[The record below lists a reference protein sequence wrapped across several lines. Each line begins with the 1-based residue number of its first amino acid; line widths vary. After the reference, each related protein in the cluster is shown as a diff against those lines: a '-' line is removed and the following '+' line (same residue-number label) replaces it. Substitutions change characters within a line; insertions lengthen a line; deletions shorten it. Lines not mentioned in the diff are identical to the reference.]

1 MTDPM
6 FHDLSGAP
14 SITPLGQIMWKDP
27 ALRTEA
33 DIRQIYN
40 QVGPPPLRRLRA
52 PTETLRCR
60 PLAPRAL

>member
-6 FHDLSGAP
+6 FHDLSGAH

-40 QVGPPPLRRLRA
+40 QVRRRLRTRA
-52 PTETLRCR
+52 LETIH
-60 PLAPRAL
+60 ADSIPRAL

>member
-6 FHDLSGAP
+6 FHDLSGAH
-14 SITPLGQIMWKDP
+14 SVTPLGQIMWKDP

-40 QVGPPPLRRLRA
+40 QVRRRSAACGREL
-52 PTETLRCR
+52 
-60 PLAPRAL
+60 

>member
-1 MTDPM
+1 MTLDMTDPM
-6 FHDLSGAP
+6 FHDLSGAH

-40 QVGPPPLRRLRA
+40 LVRRRSAACGREL
-52 PTETLRCR
+52 
-60 PLAPRAL
+60 